1 MVSYN
6 NNKDMPMHDETY
18 KKIAQDP
25 RFQQLVRRRN
35 RLAWTLSIAILALYF
50 TFILVIA
57 FAPELLGQPV
67 VTGSITT
74 LGIPA
79 GILIILS
86 AFVLTGIYVHRANQE
101 FDQLNR
107 SIVEEAA
114 Q

>member
-1 MVSYN
+1 
-6 NNKDMPMHDETY
+6 MHDETY

-25 RFQQLVRRRN
+25 RFQQLVQRRN
-35 RLAWTLSIAILALYF
+35 RLAWTLSLAILALYF

-57 FAPELLGQPV
+57 FAPDLLGQPISA
-67 VTGSITT
+67 GSITT
-74 LGIPA
+74 MGIPA
-79 GILIILS
+79 GVGIILS
-86 AFVLTGIYVHRANQE
+86 AFVLTGIYVHRANKD

>member
-1 MVSYN
+1 
-6 NNKDMPMHDETY
+6 MHDDIY

-35 RLAWTLSIAILALYF
+35 RLAWMLSFAILALYF

-57 FAPELLGQPV
+57 FAPELLGQPIAD
-67 VTGSITT
+67 GSITT

-79 GILIILS
+79 GIGIILS
-86 AFVLTGIYVHRANQE
+86 AFVLTGIYVHRANKE
-101 FDQLNR
+101 FDHLNR
-107 SIVEEAA
+107 AIIEEAA